1 MSSKFNVSISPH
13 IRSRETTTTIMLDVI
28 IALLPSVIVGVCV
41 FGARAFAITM
51 LSVTSCVASEY
62 IYEKILK
69 KPITVTDLS
78 AVVTGLILAVNLY
91 STAPWWIPVLGGA
104 FAIIVVKMLFGGIG
118 QNVMNPALT
127 ARCFL
132 LLSFSR
138 IMTDF
143 PSLDGVS
150 KATPLALAK
159 EGVYTPVSD
168 LLLGTHS
175 GTIGET
181 SAVAIIIGA
190 VYLCARKIIKPREPL
205 SVIISTGIFVTV
217 FNLIQGREVTLDYLM
232 VHMLGGGLLL
242 GAVFMASDYATTPV
256 TPWGQVVYGC
266 CVGFIT
272 ALIRCVGGG
281 TEGVS
286 YAIIISNILTPLI
299 EKATAPRPF
308 GVVKEKKKREE
319 EADAK

>member
-1 MSSKFNVSISPH
+1 MNTLSVSISPH
-13 IRSRETTTTIMLDVI
+13 VRSRKTTASIMADVI
-28 IALLPSVIVGVCV
+28 VALLPSVAVGVWV

-51 LSVTSCVASEY
+51 LSVVSCVVSEY

-91 STAPWWIPVLGGA
+91 STAPWWLPILGGA

-118 QNVMNPALT
+118 QNFMNPALA

-138 IMTDF
+138 IMTDY
-143 PSLDGVS
+143 PQIDGIS
-150 KATPLALAK
+150 GATPLSLAK
-159 EGVYTPVSD
+159 EGVYTPVRD

-181 SAVAIIIGA
+181 SAVAIIIGFI
-190 VYLCARKIIKPREPL
+190 YLCVRGVIKPREPL
-205 SVIISTGIFVTV
+205 SVIISTGVFVLF
-217 FNLIQGREVTLDYLM
+217 FNVIQGNAVTLDYLC

-256 TPWGQVVYGC
+256 TPWGQVMFGC

-286 YAIIISNILTPLI
+286 YAIIISNLLTPLI
-299 EKATAPRPF
+299 EKLTMPRPF
-308 GVVKEKKKREE
+308 GVRKERAEK
-319 EADAK
+319 

>member
-1 MSSKFNVSISPH
+1 MKLNVSISPH
-13 IRSRETTTTIMLDVI
+13 TRSRESTTTIMLDVI
-28 IALLPSVIVGVCV
+28 IALLPSVLVGVWV

-62 IYEKILK
+62 LYEKILK
-69 KPITVTDLS
+69 KPITIGDLS

-91 STAPWWIPVLGGA
+91 STAPWWLPILGGA
-104 FAIIVVKMLFGGIG
+104 FAIIVVKMLYGGIG
-118 QNVMNPALT
+118 QNFMNPALA

-132 LLSFSR
+132 LLSFTR
-138 IMTDF
+138 IMTDY
-143 PSLDGVS
+143 PTVDGVS
-150 KATPLALAK
+150 SATPLSLAK

-168 LLLGTHS
+168 MLLGTHS

-190 VYLCARKIIKPREPL
+190 VYLCARGIIKPREPL
-205 SVIISTGIFVTV
+205 SVILSTGVFVTL
-217 FNLIQGREVTLDYLM
+217 FSLIQGKPITLDFLM
-232 VHMLGGGLLL
+232 VHMLGGGMLL

-256 TPWGQVVYGC
+256 TPWGQVIFGC

-281 TEGVS
+281 VEGMS
-286 YAIIISNILTPLI
+286 YAILISNLLTPFI
-299 EKATAPRPF
+299 EKLTMPRPF
-308 GVVKEKKKREE
+308 GVKKEKK
-319 EADAK
+319 EAAK

>member
-1 MSSKFNVSISPH
+1 MKTLSVSISPH
-13 IRSRETTTTIMLDVI
+13 IRSRETTASIMADVI
-28 IALLPSVIVGVCV
+28 IALLPSVAVGVWV

-51 LSVTSCVASEY
+51 LSVVSCVASEY

-91 STAPWWIPVLGGA
+91 STAPWWLPILGGA
-104 FAIIVVKMLFGGIG
+104 FAIIVVKMLYGGIG
-118 QNVMNPALT
+118 QNFMNPALA

-138 IMTDF
+138 IMTDY
-143 PSLDGVS
+143 PQIDGVS
-150 KATPLALAK
+150 SATPLMLAK
-159 EGVYTPVSD
+159 QGVYTPVGD

-181 SAVAIIIGA
+181 SAVAIILGFI
-190 VYLCARKIIKPREPL
+190 YLCVRGVIKPREPL
-205 SVIISTGIFVTV
+205 SVIISTGVFVTM
-217 FNLIQGREVTLDYLM
+217 FSLIQGIPVTWGYLA
-232 VHMLGGGLLL
+232 VHMFGGGLLL

-256 TPWGQVVYGC
+256 TPVGQVVFGC

-272 ALIRCVGGG
+272 AFIRCVGGG
-281 TEGVS
+281 AEGVS
-286 YAIIISNILTPLI
+286 YAILLSNILSPLI
-299 EKATAPRPF
+299 EKATMPRAF
-308 GVVKEKKKREE
+308 GVKKERKER
-319 EADAK
+319 AAK

>member
-1 MSSKFNVSISPH
+1 MSKFNVSISPH
-13 IRSRETTTTIMLDVI
+13 IRSRETTATIMLDVI
-28 IALLPSVIVGVCV
+28 IALLPSVIVGVAV

-62 IYEKILK
+62 IYEKLLK
-69 KPITVTDLS
+69 LPVTVTNLS

-118 QNVMNPALT
+118 QNFMNPALA

-138 IMTDF
+138 IMTDY
-143 PSLDGVS
+143 PQIDGVS
-150 KATPLALAK
+150 GPTPLVLAK
-159 EGVYTPVSD
+159 QGTVVPVRD
-168 LLLGTHS
+168 LLIGTHS

-181 SAVAIIIGA
+181 SAIAIIIGFI
-190 VYLCARKIIKPREPL
+190 YLCIRGVIKPREPL
-205 SVIISTGIFVTV
+205 SVILSTGVFVTLFSV
-217 FNLIQGREVTLDYLM
+217 IQGIPVTLNYLA
-232 VHMLGGGLLL
+232 VHMLGGGMLL

-256 TPWGQVVYGC
+256 TPLGQVIFGC

-299 EKATAPRPF
+299 EKATMPRPF
-308 GVVKEKKKREE
+308 GIERPKKPKKE
-319 EADAK
+319 AAKND

>member
-1 MSSKFNVSISPH
+1 MSKFNVSISPH
-13 IRSRETTTTIMLDVI
+13 IRSRETTATIMLDVI
-28 IALLPSVIVGVCV
+28 IALLPSVIVGVAV

-62 IYEKILK
+62 IYEKLLK
-69 KPITVTDLS
+69 LPVTVTDLS

-118 QNVMNPALT
+118 QNFMNPALA

-138 IMTDF
+138 IMTDY
-143 PSLDGVS
+143 PQIDGVS
-150 KATPLALAK
+150 GPTPLVLAK
-159 EGVYTPVSD
+159 QGTVVPVRD
-168 LLLGTHS
+168 LLIGTHS

-181 SAVAIIIGA
+181 SAIAIIIGFI
-190 VYLCARKIIKPREPL
+190 YLCIRGVIKPREPL
-205 SVIISTGIFVTV
+205 SVILSTGVFVTLFSV
-217 FNLIQGREVTLDYLM
+217 IQGIPVTLNYLA
-232 VHMLGGGLLL
+232 VHMLGGGMLL

-256 TPWGQVVYGC
+256 TPLGQVIFGC

-299 EKATAPRPF
+299 EKATMPRPF
-308 GVVKEKKKREE
+308 GIERPKKPKKE
-319 EADAK
+319 AAKND

>member
-1 MSSKFNVSISPH
+1 MSKFNVSISPH
-13 IRSRETTTTIMLDVI
+13 IRSRETTATIMLDVI
-28 IALLPSVIVGVCV
+28 IALLPSVIVGVAV

-62 IYEKILK
+62 IYEKLLK
-69 KPITVTDLS
+69 LPVTVTDLS

-118 QNVMNPALT
+118 QNFMNPALA

-138 IMTDF
+138 IMTDY
-143 PSLDGVS
+143 PQIDGVS
-150 KATPLALAK
+150 GPTPLVLAK
-159 EGVYTPVSD
+159 QGTVVPVRD
-168 LLLGTHS
+168 LLIGTHS

-181 SAVAIIIGA
+181 SAIAIIIGFI
-190 VYLCARKIIKPREPL
+190 YLCIRGVIKPREPL
-205 SVIISTGIFVTV
+205 SVILSTGVFVTLFSV
-217 FNLIQGREVTLDYLM
+217 IQGIPVTLNYLA
-232 VHMLGGGLLL
+232 VHMLGGGMLL

-256 TPWGQVVYGC
+256 TPLGQVIFGC

-299 EKATAPRPF
+299 EKATMPRPF
-308 GVVKEKKKREE
+308 GIERPKKPKKE
-319 EADAK
+319 AAKSD

>member
-1 MSSKFNVSISPH
+1 MKLNVSLAPH
-13 IRSRETTTTIMLDVI
+13 VRSKETTTTIMLDVI
-28 IALLPSVIVGVCV
+28 IALLPSVAVGVWV

-51 LSVTSCVASEY
+51 LCVASCAASEY
-62 IYEKILK
+62 LYEKLLK

-91 STAPWWIPVLGGA
+91 STAPWWLPVIGGA
-104 FAIIVVKMLFGGIG
+104 FAIIVVKMLYGGLG
-118 QNVMNPALT
+118 QNFMNPALA

-132 LLSFSR
+132 LLSFTR
-138 IMTDF
+138 IMTDY
-143 PSLDGVS
+143 PTIDGVS
-150 KATPLALAK
+150 SATPLTLAK

-181 SAVAIIIGA
+181 SAIAIIIGA
-190 VYLCARKIIKPREPL
+190 VYLCVKGVIKPREPL
-205 SVIISTGIFVTV
+205 SVIISTGVFVAL
-217 FNLIQGREVTLDYLM
+217 FSLIQGKPVTLDFMM
-232 VHMLGGGLLL
+232 VHMLGGGMLL

-256 TPWGQVVYGC
+256 TPLGQVVFGC

-281 TEGVS
+281 VEGMS
-286 YAIIISNILTPLI
+286 YAILISNLLTPFI
-299 EKATAPRPF
+299 EKLTMPKPF
-308 GVVKEKKKREE
+308 GVEKEGGKK
-319 EADAK
+319 

>member
-1 MSSKFNVSISPH
+1 MSKFNVSISPH
-13 IRSRETTTTIMLDVI
+13 IRSRETTATIMLDVI
-28 IALLPSVIVGVCV
+28 IALLPSVIVGVAV

-62 IYEKILK
+62 IYEKLLK
-69 KPITVTDLS
+69 LPVTVTDLS

-118 QNVMNPALT
+118 QNFMNPALA

-138 IMTDF
+138 IMTDY
-143 PSLDGVS
+143 PQIDGVS
-150 KATPLALAK
+150 GPTPLVLAK
-159 EGVYTPVSD
+159 QGTVVPVRD
-168 LLLGTHS
+168 LLIGTHS

-181 SAVAIIIGA
+181 SAIAIIIGF
-190 VYLCARKIIKPREPL
+190 VYLCIRGVIKPREPL
-205 SVIISTGIFVTV
+205 SVILSTGVFVTLFSV
-217 FNLIQGREVTLDYLM
+217 IQGIPVTLNYLA
-232 VHMLGGGLLL
+232 VHMLGGGMLL

-256 TPWGQVVYGC
+256 TPLGQVIFGC

-299 EKATAPRPF
+299 EKATMPRPF
-308 GVVKEKKKREE
+308 GIERPKKPKKE
-319 EADAK
+319 AAKND